1 MSPVEDEAGCDYVSL
16 NIQFWKGKFIL
27 KQTCPVLQNKQV
39 HNRKRG
45 NIPINFT
52 TTFVKDERNC
62 LSSAHI
68 LLAEARLSDASAS

>member
-1 MSPVEDEAGCDYVSL
+1 MSPLDDEAGCDYVSL
-16 NIQFWKGKFIL
+16 NIQFRKGKFIL
-27 KQTCPVLQNKQV
+27 KQVCPVLQNIQV

-45 NIPINFT
+45 NMPIHFA
-52 TTFVKDERNC
+52 TTFVKAEQDC